1 MGPLC
6 FSDNNVFTASLIKG
20 VLAEN
25 SFWREQHFRNEEI
38 LMIDYE
44 YHGIERKEKIK
55 GKKVKFSY
63 HHQKKHFNLRIL

>member
-6 FSDNNVFTASLIKG
+6 FSDNNVFTASLIRG

-25 SFWREQHFRNEEI
+25 SFWREQHFWNEEI
-38 LMIDYE
+38 SMIDYE

-55 GKKVKFSY
+55 EK
-63 HHQKKHFNLRIL
+63 